1 MSLPQSPFTSS
12 TIPSMKKSP
21 SSEKEDNQMQIENV
35 DRISKLPDDMLLKI
49 LKSLSTEKAVQT
61 SLLSKRWE
69 GVWKQ
74 MPYLF
79 FDMKNALK
87 VELPL
92 VEQSHFIAQLITKV
106 INNHNGN
113 LEHCKIL
120 HMTPQT
126 QDGTLE
132 TWIRSLIHVKHT
144 KYLELKR
151 FRVNHRERARVL
163 HLPPN
168 IFSHPMLTSLLLSRY
183 TFESAH
189 AFNNCNNLI
198 ILKLY
203 KIKVA
208 VDILNTVIASCP
220 SLKMLVLEIFQNS
233 RSGCLKIH
241 NDNLKF
247 VHLTCPEID
256 NIEVSAALLDIFSVH
271 GIELE
276 SGNNIVLDAPR
287 LLQFGRKLWNIL
299 QSLPHI
305 IYNISCDTQG
315 NEKIGH
321 EFVMNIENY
330 SMVVFAIL
338 AVNVDMMNPKEVYM
352 LKQVLDAWA
361 RDLQVLNIFFKDNDI
376 DKKEGESSIDGI
388 QNKWGNCFLS
398 VDFRVRSVCLHNF
411 NGSDENQFAL
421 AASFV
426 IQGKMMRSL
435 MIETFSLPANKK
447 LAVDIAVE
455 KLMKLPKGNKNLNI
469 QYIFD

>member
-1 MSLPQSPFTSS
+1 
-12 TIPSMKKSP
+12 MKKSP
-21 SSEKEDNQMQIENV
+21 SLEKEDNQMQIENV

-92 VEQSHFIAQLITKV
+92 AEQSHFIAQLITKI

-113 LEHCKIL
+113 LERCKIL

-126 QDGTLE
+126 ED
-132 TWIRSLIHVKHT
+132 
-144 KYLELKR
+144 
-151 FRVNHRERARVL
+151 
-163 HLPPN
+163 
-168 IFSHPMLTSLLLSRY
+168 
-183 TFESAH
+183 
-189 AFNNCNNLI
+189 
-198 ILKLY
+198 
-203 KIKVA
+203 
-208 VDILNTVIASCP
+208 VDVLNTVIASCP
-220 SLKMLVLEIFQNS
+220 SLKMLVLEIFQSS

-287 LLQFGRKLWNIL
+287 LLQFGRRLWKIL

-376 DKKEGESSIDGI
+376 HKKEGESSIDGI
-388 QNKWGNCFLS
+388 QNKWQNCFLS

-411 NGSDENQFAL
+411 NGLDEDQFAL

-426 IQGKMMRSL
+426 IQGKMMQSL

-469 QYIFD
+469 QYI

>member
-1 MSLPQSPFTSS
+1 MSLPQNPFTSS

-21 SSEKEDNQMQIENV
+21 SLEKEDNQMQIENV

-92 VEQSHFIAQLITKV
+92 AEQSHFIAQLITKI

-113 LEHCKIL
+113 LERCKIL

-126 QDGTLE
+126 EDGTLE

-144 KYLELKR
+144 KYLELKG

-208 VDILNTVIASCP
+208 VDVLNTVIASCP
-220 SLKMLVLEIFQNS
+220 SLKMLVLEIFQSS

-287 LLQFGRKLWNIL
+287 LLQFGRRLWKIL
-299 QSLPHI
+299 Q
-305 IYNISCDTQG
+305 
-315 NEKIGH
+315 K
-321 EFVMNIENY
+321 NY

-376 DKKEGESSIDGI
+376 HKKEGESSIDGI
-388 QNKWGNCFLS
+388 QNKWQNCFLS

-411 NGSDENQFAL
+411 NGLDEDQFAL

-426 IQGKMMRSL
+426 IQGKMMQSL

-455 KLMKLPKGNKNLNI
+455 KLMKLPKDLEDFWDDLPVSRLEVIWKSSGLLGV
-469 QYIFD
+469 F